1 MTTKS
6 LPAWLDYI
14 ATVHPKEIEL
24 GLDRARAVAA
34 RMHLTRPAP
43 LVITVAGTNGK
54 GSCVASL
61 EALLEASGYSTASY
75 TSPHIHIFNER
86 IRIGAN
92 NVSDAAVCTAFDF
105 IERSRAG
112 VSLSYFEFA
121 TLAALWLFEQAH
133 VDVAILEVG
142 LGGRLDAVN
151 LVDADV
157 AIIASISLDHQ
168 DWLGDNVESIG
179 AEKAGILRAFRPAIY
194 ASLDPPRSIVNRA
207 RELSAPLAL
216 LGQEFGFIE
225 HADAWDWFG
234 RTQSGELVEW
244 RELPRPVLAL
254 SNVAAAIQA
263 LMLLPLQLDSKQ
275 LASTIGTLSLA
286 GRCELRS
293 DLRTG
298 QRVLFDVAH
307 NPASASML
315 ATNLQRLRTFHP
327 DWRRI
332 IVVMAVMADKD
343 LEGIVTALES
353 CVNIWYIAQ
362 VEESRCLSADTA
374 VKRIKETGLQL
385 QISVFDSVHSAY
397 LAACE
402 QATAQ
407 DLIVVTGSFRT
418 VAAVREMSQTT
429 AIATEAPT
437 I

>member
-1 MTTKS
+1 MSTKS
-6 LPAWLDYI
+6 LPDWLDYI
-14 ATVHPKEIEL
+14 ARVHPKEIEL
-24 GLDRARAVAA
+24 GLERARTVAA
-34 RMHLTRPAP
+34 RMQLTRPAP

-61 EALLEASGYSTASY
+61 EALLEASGYCTATY

-92 NVSDAAVCTAFDF
+92 NVPDAAVCAAFDF
-105 IERSRAG
+105 IDRSRAG

-121 TLAALWLFEQAH
+121 TLAALWLFEKAP

-179 AEKAGILRAFRPAIY
+179 AEKAGILRAGRPAIY
-194 ASLDPPRSIVNRA
+194 AALDPPRSIVHRA
-207 RELSAPLAL
+207 LELSAPLAL
-216 LGQEFGFIE
+216 LGKDFGFRE

-234 RTQSGELVEW
+234 HTEGGELVEW
-244 RELPRPVLAL
+244 CNLPRPVLAL

-263 LMLLPLQLDSKQ
+263 LMLLSLQLDANA
-275 LASTIGTLSLA
+275 LADTIGKLALA
-286 GRCELRS
+286 GRCELRTDHRS
-293 DLRTG
+293 GRC
-298 QRVLFDVAH
+298 VLFDVAH
-307 NPASASML
+307 NPASATML
-315 ATNLQRLRTFHP
+315 AVNLQRLRELHP
-327 DWRRI
+327 DWQRI
-332 IVVMAVMADKD
+332 IAVVAVMADKD
-343 LEGIVTALES
+343 LEGIVSALES

-362 VEESRCLSADTA
+362 VQESRCLSADTA
-374 VKRIKETGLQL
+374 VKRIEATGLQL
-385 QISVFDSVHSAY
+385 QIAVFDSVHTAY

-402 QATAQ
+402 QASAQ

-418 VAAVREMSQTT
+418 VAAVREMSQSI